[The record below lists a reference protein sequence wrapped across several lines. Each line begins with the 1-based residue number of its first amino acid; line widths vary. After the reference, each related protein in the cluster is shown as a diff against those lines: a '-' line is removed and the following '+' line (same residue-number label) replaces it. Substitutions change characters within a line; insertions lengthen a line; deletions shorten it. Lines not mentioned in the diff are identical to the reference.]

1 MLSVLLFA
9 PALVAGLAQV
19 SIEGFAFVPESVF
32 VQPGDTVRWT
42 NNDEVTHTTTSV
54 NAAAGLWNSGNMGL
68 SKTYQFVFKNVGSY
82 DYNCK
87 THSGMLG
94 WVTVSTV
101 VSVSPASAPPS
112 AAPRE
117 TDPPLRDLRDVRGRA
132 VEPVNPHRSAVPTF
146 KKPEK

>member
-1 MLSVLLFA
+1 MLAALILA
-9 PALVAGLAQV
+9 PALVTTVMNV

-42 NNDEVTHTTTSV
+42 NNDDVIHTTTSV

-68 SKTYQFVFKNVGSY
+68 NKTYQFVFKNVGSY
-82 DYNCK
+82 DYNCR

-101 VSVSPASAPPS
+101 VSVHPESGAAADPKAPAAR
-112 AAPRE
+112 ATA
-117 TDPPLRDLRDVRGRA
+117 RDVRGRA
-132 VEPVNPHRSAVPTF
+132 LEPSSERRPAVPTF
-146 KKPEK
+146 RKAER